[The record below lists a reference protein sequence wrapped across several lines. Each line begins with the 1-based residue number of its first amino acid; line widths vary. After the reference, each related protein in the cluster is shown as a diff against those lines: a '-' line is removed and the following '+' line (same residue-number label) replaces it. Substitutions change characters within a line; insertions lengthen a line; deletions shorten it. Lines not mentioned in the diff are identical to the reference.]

1 MVVVCTI
8 LRQILAF
15 LNTKVM
21 NKNEIFVTFAKQKF
35 DENSGKLTDA
45 ITIDFI
51 RKQLDAF
58 YIFIDE

>member
-1 MVVVCTI
+1 
-8 LRQILAF
+8 
-15 LNTKVM
+15 M